1 MLGDVFGLAWQSFQS
16 ACFPLPAPVPIHPK
30 ALTEGPMAMDTS
42 IVGLRADKA
51 DPENHPWGFR
61 FNQTWDCSSIG

>member
-1 MLGDVFGLAWQSFQS
+1 MAINS
-16 ACFPLPAPVPIHPK
+16 K

-42 IVGLRADKA
+42 LVGLRADKA
-51 DPENHPWGFR
+51 EPENPYGFR